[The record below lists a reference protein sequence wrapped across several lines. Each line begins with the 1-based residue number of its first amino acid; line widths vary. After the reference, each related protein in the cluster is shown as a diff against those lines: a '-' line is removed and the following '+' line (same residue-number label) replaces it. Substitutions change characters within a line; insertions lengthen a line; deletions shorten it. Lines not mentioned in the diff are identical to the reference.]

1 MKIHLFS
8 AKKLVLFVF
17 AFDVLI
23 LIHNTFG
30 GDIIKVA
37 AISFEPEKLAINKNA
52 DKLKKLFREAAKSD
66 AKIAVAPEGAIDGY
80 IVNEIIKGEIPAEK
94 MKEVAISIDHL
105 IIREFQQLA
114 AESKL
119 CLVFG
124 FAEKVGDDIYNTA
137 IFIDNTGKIS
147 GKYHKMQLAEG
158 AHPDWWFNRL
168 GHEARAFDT
177 PFGRVGLMICND
189 RWNPL
194 LAQIMKYDGAQML
207 IIPSFGSVSKA
218 QDAAVLARSKENQI
232 PLIEANVGVTL
243 IADGKKIVAVNREKQ
258 AMTIAEI
265 EIPPAG
271 VVQVS
276 NRNQAEMQFLK
287 ERIREMPMRYQNTMK
302 RLKSQ
307 AHGF

>member
-1 MKIHLFS
+1 
-8 AKKLVLFVF
+8 
-17 AFDVLI
+17 
-23 LIHNTFG
+23 
-30 GDIIKVA
+30 
-37 AISFEPEKLAINKNA
+37 
-52 DKLKKLFREAAKSD
+52 
-66 AKIAVAPEGAIDGY
+66 
-80 IVNEIIKGEIPAEK
+80 
-94 MKEVAISIDHL
+94 
-105 IIREFQQLA
+105 
-114 AESKL
+114 
-119 CLVFG
+119 
-124 FAEKVGDDIYNTA
+124 
-137 IFIDNTGKIS
+137 
-147 GKYHKMQLAEG
+147 
-158 AHPDWWFNRL
+158 
-168 GHEARAFDT
+168 
-177 PFGRVGLMICND
+177 MICND

-207 IIPSFGSVSKA
+207 IVPSFGSVSKA